1 MVKIPYFV
9 IFSVEDAVV
18 MLELLHCVLWM
29 KWRSCTEISRDRNDI
44 LSFSGALW
52 VISFCSC
59 DWPVSDGVDG
69 GIILGNIHI
78 SNTSWSDK
86 LWIIRC
92 FYLSIHLFF
101 KCLTH
106 PSHALW
112 PASFISC
119 HSPVGHCYE
128 RWEPYSI
135 QQVLAQLTYSKF
147 MTADEEQSL
156 LHNNIQNS
164 DSIAANTRFI
174 LKPGWAGLIGWFH
187 SSSLDICSLI
197 QPNSPSLSS
206 YITIIKIISLSPV

>member
-59 DWPVSDGVDG
+59 DWPVSGGVDG
-69 GIILGNIHI
+69 GIILGNIHL

-92 FYLSIHLFF
+92 FCLSIHLFF

-119 HSPVGHCYE
+119 RSTC
-128 RWEPYSI
+128 W
-135 QQVLAQLTYSKF
+135 
-147 MTADEEQSL
+147 SL
-156 LHNNIQNS
+156 LWKMGAI
-164 DSIAANTRFI
+164 
-174 LKPGWAGLIGWFH
+174 FH
-187 SSSLDICSLI
+187 SA
-197 QPNSPSLSS
+197 SPGPANVL
-206 YITIIKIISLSPV
+206 KIHDRRRGTVTVTQ